1 MATWLEDD
9 ITGEWEWLGP
19 PPAERRSFNAAMAS
33 EILKEVY
40 APVVR
45 DSLFSSSALLG
56 FLDGVLPERGET
68 CRQARHLA
76 ASDRARLRELERE
89 HDRLE
94 QQIREHQQMMSSAR
108 LIVPTEPLDTER
120 RLSYDFDSHAHH
132 ERLQIAMAEWR
143 PRRRREDEGR

>member
-1 MATWLEDD
+1 VATWLEDD

-33 EILKEVY
+33 EILKQVY
-40 APVVR
+40 TPAIRASLIR
-45 DSLFSSSALLG
+45 DSLLL
-56 FLDGVLPERGET
+56 
-68 CRQARHLA
+68 
-76 ASDRARLRELERE
+76 ARLENDFDRERM
-89 HDRLE
+89 RG
-94 QQIREHQQMMSSAR
+94 
-108 LIVPTEPLDTER
+108 LDTER